1 MRIGKCSGSQIQ
13 ILEKV
18 KLNISIFDRNL
29 SNFIISIL
37 NTPHFKKHDTRLD
50 DIHFTHVTLPS

>member
-1 MRIGKCSGSQIQ
+1 MRIVSQIQ

-18 KLNISIFDRNL
+18 KLNNLSFDRNL